1 MNRVVAYLVF
11 YGIFFLVLFGMH
23 FYVYFRLNTFFVF
36 QKPKLVLGFFAFL
49 ALLFPVSSL
58 FEKFYPN
65 GVTTLIYTFASVWM
79 GVLFLLLC
87 SFFFYEPIG
96 FIFRLRTPAAGK
108 VILATVAAISLYA
121 LVNGMMVRVKRVDI
135 PFPKIAKPVTLAH
148 LSDIH
153 VGTIHNSGYLKRI
166 VEKTNRLDPDMV
178 MITGDFFDGLGPVN
192 EHTVAPLTRLQARTY
207 FVMGNHEKYEDMDK
221 VGRILAHTGITVL
234 RNSVDVHQGIQI
246 VGIDYPEKEGQKDNP
261 VLKEIFLDPARPSI
275 LLYHV
280 PAGLSDAAAAG
291 IDLQLSGHTHNGQIF
306 PFNYLARLFYPKVKG
321 LYRIGDMSLYV
332 SPGTGTWGPPMRLGS
347 SNEITLITLVPT
359 AGGNASRPKVKAQ
372 MTTE

>member
-1 MNRVVAYLVF
+1 MSRIAAYLIF

-36 QKPKLVLGFFAFL
+36 QKPKMILGLFVVL

-65 GVTTLIYTFASVWM
+65 AVTTLVYTFGSVWL
-79 GVLFLLLC
+79 GILFLLLC
-87 SFFFYEPIG
+87 AFLLYEPFG
-96 FIFRLRTPAAGK
+96 FVLRLRTPAVGG
-108 VILATVAAISLYA
+108 ILLLAVAALSGYA
-121 LVNGMMVRVKRVDI
+121 LVNGTMVRIKGVDI
-135 PFPKIAKPVTLAH
+135 PFPQISLPMTLVH

-153 VGTIHNSGYLKRI
+153 VGTIHNSKYLKRI
-166 VEKTNRLDPDMV
+166 VDKTNSLDPDAV

-192 EHTVAPLTRLQARTY
+192 RQTVAPLTELKAKTY
-207 FVMGNHEKYEDMDK
+207 FVMGNHEKYEDMDR
-221 VGRILAHTGITVL
+221 VGRVLAHTGVTVL
-234 RNSVDVHQGIQI
+234 RNAMDIFQGIQV

-261 VLKEIFLDPARPSI
+261 VLKKIALDPARPSI

-280 PAGLSDAAAAG
+280 PTGLSDAAAAG

-306 PFNYLARLFYPKVKG
+306 PFNYLVRLFYPYAKG
-321 LYRIGDMSLYV
+321 LYRIGDLYLYV

-347 SNEITLITLVPT
+347 NNQITLIRLVP
-359 AGGNASRPKVKAQ
+359 AER
-372 MTTE
+372 